1 MGETWTASMNGAP
14 WTRNKMNKAIKL
26 LEPRAIISYVID
38 IDKIEDL
45 LDLDQH
51 VFAKRQDLIL
61 SISCVDT
68 KSRYTTELLRTVAQL
83 KHVFALKLNLNQ
95 SCDLSMLS
103 QLCHLNYLSIASKKP
118 INLDFVTD
126 FKQLQ
131 FLSLDGQFTDLSP
144 VGNCSR
150 LDTLI
155 LRCTIDELGF
165 VSRLPLIHCLYIHDC
180 GLESPLSTL
189 ADSNIKIL
197 SLASIR
203 NLLSLDALA
212 SLHQLHFLHLSLPK
226 VEFLCDFSSMK
237 QLKQLELNRMKSLKN
252 IDLLRTAQR
261 LESLKLCE
269 ISPAIK
275 ARDFEPILHLQHLRE
290 LDFRFIDFNKKRIAA
305 MRELVI
311 QAGLEHILHENIPE
325 DRLNPSI
332 ADKHMAKYKLG
343 TG

>member
-1 MGETWTASMNGAP
+1 MNGAP
-14 WTRNKMNKAIKL
+14 WTRNKMNKAVKL
-26 LEPRAIISYVID
+26 LEPRATISYVID

-45 LDLDQH
+45 LDLDIH
-51 VFAKRQDLIL
+51 VFSKRQDLIL

-68 KSRYTTELLRTVAQL
+68 RSRYTTELLETVARL

-95 SCDLSMLS
+95 SCDLSTLS
-103 QLCHLNYLSIASKKP
+103 QLCHLNYLSIAAKTP
-118 INLDFVTD
+118 MYLDFVAD

-131 FLSLDGQFTDLSP
+131 FLLLEGRFTDLSP

-155 LRCTIDELGF
+155 LRCNINELGF
-165 VSRLPLIHCLYIHDC
+165 VSRLPRLQCLYIHDC
-180 GLESPLSTL
+180 SLESPLSAL

-212 SLHQLHFLHLSLPK
+212 SLRQLHFLHLSLPK
-226 VEFLCDFSSMK
+226 VEYLCDFSNMK
-237 QLKQLELNRMKSLKN
+237 QLKQLELARMKSLKN

-261 LESLKLCE
+261 LESLELRE

-290 LDFRFIDFNKKRIAA
+290 LDFRFIDFNKKRMAA

-311 QAGLEHILHENIPE
+311 QAGLEPILYENIPE

-332 ADKHMAKYKLG
+332 ADQHMAKYELG